1 MASLLLKEF
10 LAFLKKKPFFIQF
23 PLSALLFG
31 LEEIVEIH
39 FTCPCNVK
47 MNYLLV
53 LTMFFGPSLFIFALM
68 FLFYL
73 PFKHGYLH
81 CAKKANGETLD
92 ETQQSCPKSLGYCLI
107 APVMWLIILFLDG
120 DYVVCGCTD
129 WNGHYVFD
137 EELNRS
143 WCKPTEGMRTETEL
157 RSLTNYNLHYSRV
170 NIISTM

>member
-68 FLFYL
+68 FLFYR